1 MKEAKTLQHECKY
14 FYLQA
19 DVLHALLNFVY
30 FIPFNAHLKNPV
42 ILYLHRES
50 FMQCEG
56 LTSYLLE
63 DRTLCYS
70 SSI

>member
-1 MKEAKTLQHECKY
+1 MKETTTLQHECKY

-30 FIPFNAHLKNPV
+30 FIPFSAQLKIAIN
-42 ILYLHRES
+42 LYLQRES
-50 FMQCEG
+50 FMQCEA
-56 LTSYLLE
+56 LTSYLFE

-70 SSI
+70 SSM